1 MGIKAAPLGNGPRSS
16 LKIGGKVIY
25 LDDDI
30 RQLIDNALEE
40 GVCCVLGTASRE
52 GSPQISMKGSV
63 LVFDRETLAYWERA
77 KRSALEN
84 IVDNPQVVIFYR
96 HPAKRINWRFYGTAT
111 IFEAGAIRDNVMN
124 RTVQAELDRDPER
137 AGVAVLVKLDRVVE
151 LNGNVLQER
160 D

>member
-1 MGIKAAPLGNGPRSS
+1 
-16 LKIGGKVIY
+16 
-25 LDDDI
+25 
-30 RQLIDNALEE
+30 
-40 GVCCVLGTASRE
+40 
-52 GSPQISMKGSV
+52 MKGSV

-84 IVDNPQVVIFYR
+84 VVDNPQVVIFYR
-96 HPAKRINWRFYGTAT
+96 NPAKQISRRFYGTAT
-111 IFEAGAIRDNVMN
+111 VFDQGAIRDNVMN

-137 AGVAVLVKLDRVVE
+137 IGVAVLIKLDRIVE